1 MKRLCVFCG
10 SNHGAKPTFSEAAR
24 QTGTLLAERGIGLV
38 YGGGR
43 VGLMGVVADAVLAAG
58 GEVIGVIPGHLSERE
73 VGHGGL
79 SELHVVGSMHERKA
93 LMARLADGFLALPG
107 GIGTLDELF
116 EIWTWRQLGLHA
128 KPVGLLDVDGFFRP
142 LVTFLDRL
150 VTEGFLRAEQRA
162 LLQVGAEPAEMIERL
177 AASPPGEAVDLA
189 NRIELRT
196 GGSRC

>member
-10 SNHGAKPTFSEAAR
+10 SSRGARPVFAEIAHS
-24 QTGTLLAERGIGLV
+24 TGTLLADRGIGLV

-43 VGLMGVVADAVLAAG
+43 VGLMGVLADAVLAAG
-58 GEVIGVIPGHLSERE
+58 GEAIGVIPGHLSERE

-79 SELHVVGSMHERKA
+79 SELYVVGSMHERKA

-128 KPVGLLDVDGFFRP
+128 KPVGLLDAEGFFGP
-142 LVTFLDRL
+142 LVAFLDRL
-150 VTEGFLRAEQRA
+150 VEEGFLRREQRS
-162 LLQVGAEPAEMIERL
+162 LLEVGADAVGLVDRLTAAFPPAQ
-177 AASPPGEAVDLA
+177 DLSYPIA
-189 NRIELRT
+189 TPT